1 MAEDALG
8 GTVTHHHDA
17 WGLLERVVQR
27 KPVDDATAAPASIE
41 TTMDHDGLG
50 RRTLLKDPD
59 KGTWTFR
66 HNGFGELVRRES
78 AAGHQVTFRHDAL
91 GRVTMRDDQLGG
103 TGKRDGQT
111 VWTYDTAAERPGPAA
126 PGQGADVGLLAHAR
140 VRRAWAGSGAWPA
153 AWAARRGTSAP
164 PTTPTAGCSSAST
177 PPARR
182 RTYTDFGVRHVY
194 NARGHLARVE
204 DARVRNGTSKA
215 THLAVELTDA
225 AGRVVQER
233 LGGDGGL
240 TRVLGHDGQTGRL
253 LGIVTDKL
261 GGGRLQELEMA
272 WDVGGNLKSRM
283 DKGRKGTLTEDFEYD
298 GLDRLE
304 EHEAGAGP
312 VETITY
318 DGYGNIRSR
327 TGVGTYT
334 YSKAHPGRLDKVA
347 GSTYAHDANGNVTS
361 GGGRSIEYASYDL
374 PTAIQRGLARSEFTY
389 GPDRERLVR
398 RDLSGGELLRET
410 WHLSGVERTRAADGS
425 VELKRFLPGGAMETV
440 AYDADGAETGRRLDY
455 LLSDHLGSVVA
466 VVEGTETAS
475 GQTRWDVREER
486 AFDPWGGCR
495 DPDTWK
501 ACAKDSVLPKDDGAT
516 RRGFTGHETLG
527 AVGLV
532 HMNGR
537 IYDPALGRF
546 LQADPYVQSG
556 SDLQGLNRYAYVLN
570 NPLNAVDPTG
580 HFVFSLAAAAYM
592 AHAGVTAWTIFLVS
606 AAAFADAMLAGADFG
621 QALHSGLIAGITA
634 GAFSGLSGALPAA
647 KSFGHQ
653 LLRGAVFGVVGG
665 MTSLVGGGRFGHGF
679 VSAGLGAGF
688 GGPLGDWL
696 VGEGIGDAAAATI
709 TAALIGGTSSAL
721 TGGKFA
727 NAAAWAALSNA
738 AVQAASRIG
747 PLVGDLLAS
756 TCSTSEECGGPPTG
770 EEIPAFVAAFDG
782 AGGPNAGGNADFRAH
797 VEHLGEVSKAQI
809 VSYNSGPKSSP
820 VNAAVDDAMDFLSSN
835 PDGEIFAI
843 GYSAGGRDAISFVR
857 RLLDE
862 GVAVREILTFD
873 PVNGKNPWS
882 LASGGASKIKIP
894 DEIRAYNYYQR
905 GPRDT
910 AKNFFRGARLVG
922 ARASNV
928 NLTGRTTHS
937 GIVGYY
943 RRCYSTEFEGARPS
957 SC

>member
-1 MAEDALG
+1 MDGDGRPYTEHTNARGHTRRETRNALGELVVAEDALG
-8 GTVTHHHDA
+8 GTVTHRHDA

-27 KPVDDATAAPASIE
+27 KPADDATAAPASIE

-91 GRVTMRDDQLGG
+91 GRVTMRDDRLGG

-111 VWTYDTAAERPGPAA
+111 VWTYDTARNGLGQLHRVKEQMSGFSRTHEYDGLGRERGVASRLGGETRHERTTYDAHGRVFQRFDASRTAA
-126 PGQGADVGLLAHAR
+126 DF
-140 VRRAWAGSGAWPA
+140 S
-153 AWAARRGTSAP
+153 
-164 PTTPTAGCSSAST
+164 
-177 PPARR
+177 
-182 RTYTDFGVRHVY
+182 DFGVRHVY

-240 TRVLGHDGQTGRL
+240 TRVLRHDGQTGRL

-304 EHEAGAGP
+304 EHQAGAGP

-374 PTAIQRGLARSEFTY
+374 PTSIQRGLARSEFTY

-410 WHLSGVERTRAADGS
+410 WHLAGVERTKAADGS

-440 AYDADGAETGRRLDY
+440 AYDAEGAETGRRLDY

-466 VVEGTETAS
+466 VVEGTETSS

-501 ACAKDSVLPKDDGAT
+501 ACAKDSVLPKDDGACQCRLKFPQKCRSKNPHVGLT
-516 RRGFTGHETLG
+516 PETPG
-527 AVGLV
+527 VGVNPAVGVGRPLV
-532 HMNGR
+532 HFQGR
-537 IYDPALGRF
+537 GWFIEGGCAF
-546 LQADPYVQSG
+546 LAKFPPVPPQSFHPFHAKVATG
-556 SDLQGLNRYAYVLN
+556 SGHSRQREVCNSSLTEMGNLKS
-570 NPLNAVDPTG
+570 PPTP
-580 HFVFSLAAAAYM
+580 S
-592 AHAGVTAWTIFLVS
+592 TTP
-606 AAAFADAMLAGADFG
+606 
-621 QALHSGLIAGITA
+621 
-634 GAFSGLSGALPAA
+634 LSGIWA
-647 KSFGHQ
+647 H
-653 LLRGAVFGVVGG
+653 R
-665 MTSLVGGGRFGHGF
+665 
-679 VSAGLGAGF
+679 
-688 GGPLGDWL
+688 
-696 VGEGIGDAAAATI
+696 
-709 TAALIGGTSSAL
+709 SS
-721 TGGKFA
+721 G
-727 NAAAWAALSNA
+727 
-738 AVQAASRIG
+738 
-747 PLVGDLLAS
+747 
-756 TCSTSEECGGPPTG
+756 
-770 EEIPAFVAAFDG
+770 
-782 AGGPNAGGNADFRAH
+782 
-797 VEHLGEVSKAQI
+797 
-809 VSYNSGPKSSP
+809 
-820 VNAAVDDAMDFLSSN
+820 
-835 PDGEIFAI
+835 
-843 GYSAGGRDAISFVR
+843 
-857 RLLDE
+857 
-862 GVAVREILTFD
+862 
-873 PVNGKNPWS
+873 
-882 LASGGASKIKIP
+882 
-894 DEIRAYNYYQR
+894 
-905 GPRDT
+905 
-910 AKNFFRGARLVG
+910 
-922 ARASNV
+922 
-928 NLTGRTTHS
+928 TGRTPSPRPPGHWPARFHAGPAWPSAEATS
-937 GIVGYY
+937 ADSSA
-943 RRCYSTEFEGARPS
+943 RSSSCASSTAAACFPGRLPPARPRSPWRHRRWPVWGRSCRGTSASAAPHAS
-957 SC
+957 SGSIPEPRPRSPESASRRAHSRR